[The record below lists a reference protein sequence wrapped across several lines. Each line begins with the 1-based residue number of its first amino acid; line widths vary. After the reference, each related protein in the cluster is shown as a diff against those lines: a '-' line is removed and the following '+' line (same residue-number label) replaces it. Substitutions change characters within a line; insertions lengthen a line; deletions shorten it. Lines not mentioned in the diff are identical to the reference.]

1 MTGTASREADAPTPR
16 KSLLGFWV
24 VAVAGLV
31 VVVLGVVFSSRF
43 GTDPQLTA
51 SPLIGEPV
59 PQITLPYLEFDD
71 EVSLA
76 DLEGDIAVINFW
88 ASWCLSCRV
97 EHEALL
103 EAAAAYEEFDVT
115 FVGIQVQDRVDDGIE
130 FLSELGRGEPYVY
143 AVDDRSRASLEF
155 GLLGVPETFFVD
167 RDGTIVGKVSGP
179 VNRQL
184 ISETLD
190 AIILGR
196 TGDLG
201 VVNTGEVENRG

>member
-1 MTGTASREADAPTPR
+1 MTGTEAPPAARRST
-16 KSLLGFWV
+16 LGFWV
-24 VAVAGLV
+24 VAVAGLL

-51 SPLIGEPV
+51 SPLIGKPV
-59 PQITLPYLEFDD
+59 PDITLPYLEFDD
-71 EVSLA
+71 DVSLA

-103 EAAAAYEEFDVT
+103 ETAAAYEEFDVT

-179 VNRQL
+179 VNAQL
-184 ISETLD
+184 LTETLD

-201 VVNTGEVENRG
+201 VVKTGEVENRG